1 MRPAFSS
8 CAALLPP
15 ACRVP
20 KHPSQRANPAKA
32 GDAKL
37 RGYRTLPCHAS
48 RAAERSTDGAKVQAQ
63 TVTEWL
69 EPGERRIQ
77 LVGASG
83 EQRQVRFGNGWET
96 ADYVPFKWGELEG
109 ELVFITAHDGTALD
123 FSLTS
128 GEIPRL
134 FRIGVEG
141 GVALGKSGRGPGLLG
156 VAFGQRFTVA
166 GLDRQCFSFQSS
178 DTMRPAN
185 APGLSRR
192 TLFGY
197 ACAPTEAPRARVEE
211 FLRSIRFVDRGFV
224 EDDDADAD
232 AAEADDARQFALG
245 REERGAFPRGLAEV
259 PLGYAVP
266 DPDSGG

>member
-1 MRPAFSS
+1 MARHWGELIAPG
-8 CAALLPP
+8 
-15 ACRVP
+15 
-20 KHPSQRANPAKA
+20 ANPMA
-32 GDAKL
+32 L
-37 RGYRTLPCHAS
+37 RRIPYYSWVKPGVDGMRKVWPV
-48 RAAERSTDGAKVQAQ
+48 AAMVLCLVGGPKVYAQ
-63 TVTEWL
+63 NLTEWL

-77 LVGASG
+77 LVGATG

-96 ADYVPFKWGELEG
+96 ADYAPFVWGELAG

-134 FRIGVEG
+134 FRIGVDG
-141 GVALGKSGRGPGLLG
+141 GVELGKSGRGPGLLG
-156 VAFGQRFTVA
+156 SAFGQRFTVA
-166 GLDRQCFSFQSS
+166 GLDGQCFSFQSS
-178 DTMRPAN
+178 DTMSPAN

-197 ACAPTEAPRARVEE
+197 ACAPTEEPRARIEE

-224 EDDDADAD
+224 EDGE
-232 AAEADDARQFALG
+232 AAAAATEAEDARQFALG
-245 REERGAFPRGLAEV
+245 RDDRSPIPRGLAEV

-266 DPDSGG
+266 DPEGGG